1 MIVTMVLYCGVQEFM
16 KMKRGNLRKT
26 RLKVKVVPAI
36 VSALGIYCKEL
47 G

>member
-16 KMKRGNLRKT
+16 KRKKGNLR
-26 RLKVKVVPAI
+26 RLKVKVKVVPAI
-36 VSALGIYCKEL
+36 VSALGIYCEKL